1 MMRKVAGLLTM
12 GAMLVTPVAANAMSV
27 SDFLAKADALK
38 ARGFLAIGSP
48 DINLLKSEIETA
60 SKQYRDSLAAEIA
73 AGRKPSSC
81 PPPKGTAKITS
92 NDLIASFRAI
102 PPAQRRTNVATAF
115 AAMMKK
121 RYPCPNTSAT

>member
-1 MMRKVAGLLTM
+1 MRKVMGWLGL
-12 GAMLVTPVAANAMSV
+12 GAMLALPVAANAMAV

-48 DINLLKSEIETA
+48 DIALLKGEIDMA
-60 SKQYRDSLAAEIA
+60 SKQYRDGLAAEIA

-92 NDLIASFRAI
+92 DDLIASFRAI
-102 PPAQRRTNVATAF
+102 PVPQRRASVAAAF
-115 AAMMKK
+115 AAMMKR
-121 RYPCPNTSAT
+121 RYPCPNVSHA

>member
-1 MMRKVAGLLTM
+1 MMRKLVGLLSL
-12 GAMLVTPVAANAMSV
+12 GAMLVVPVAANAMSV
-27 SDFLAKADALK
+27 SDFLTKADALK
-38 ARGFLAIGSP
+38 ARGFLAVGSP
-48 DINLLKSEIETA
+48 DIALLKAEIDTA

-73 AGRKPSSC
+73 SGRKPSSC

-102 PPAQRRTNVATAF
+102 PPAQRRTSVAAAF

-121 RYPCPNTSAT
+121 RYPCPGSSAA